1 MESSSNFSCNY
12 NDDNTIST
20 VMFVPSPGD
29 TAWDH
34 YYYENGHVSYM
45 IRLMQGAKADTAT
58 YFWSGGKYTEGHQYG
73 SVYKYSYDN
82 GGNLIKLS
90 INTDP
95 QHNDYCDFT
104 YDDKGN
110 CIAFNKYYYSDS
122 SYFLAESTVLEYGD
136 HKNPYSSIGLPPPN
150 SMSYVTGQYRSN
162 NNIIKI
168 TDHIIGNPVMTFVFV
183 YSYSTFNDNGYP
195 LYVTTSDTLGHPLS
209 YETLN
214 YKCP

>member
-1 MESSSNFSCNY
+1 MKKLNCFLVVLALFVSFSCKKSDNQSTSNSSGNCKLLKSMESSSNFSCNY

-136 HKNPYSSIGLPPPN
+136 HKNPY
-150 SMSYVTGQYRSN
+150 
-162 NNIIKI
+162 
-168 TDHIIGNPVMTFVFV
+168 
-183 YSYSTFNDNGYP
+183 
-195 LYVTTSDTLGHPLS
+195 
-209 YETLN
+209 
-214 YKCP
+214 